1 MVNVKG
7 KKVRGSDGMRHICS
21 VYVEFTTEHTYGFK
35 VEQCSL
41 HAQQHKVSP
50 SCMIKRKVGSP
61 HTTSPLPLMQVMLE
75 KLRKMD
81 AEVLKCIEALILGCR
96 CGQHT

>member
-1 MVNVKG
+1 MKG
-7 KKVRGSDGMRHICS
+7 DTYIL
-21 VYVEFTTEHTYGFK
+21 YIHTYALCTWNSPQSTPSLK
-35 VEQCSL
+35 VVQCSL

-50 SCMIKRKVGSP
+50 SCMVKGKLAP
-61 HTTSPLPLMQVMLE
+61 LTASPLPLVQVMLE

-96 CGQHT
+96 CGQHM